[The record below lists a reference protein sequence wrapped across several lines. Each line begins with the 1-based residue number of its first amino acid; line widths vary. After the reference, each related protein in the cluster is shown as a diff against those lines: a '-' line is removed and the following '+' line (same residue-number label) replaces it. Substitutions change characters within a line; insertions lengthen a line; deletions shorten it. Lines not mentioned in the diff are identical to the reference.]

1 MTVEQWEAW
10 LTELHQECN
19 PRTMGHTNPVTF
31 FLLTNYAIRWLAE
44 QLYERQERS
53 IAEQTMEE
61 VEYGP
66 RS

>member
-31 FLLTNYAIRWLAE
+31 FLLTDAAIAWLAQ
-44 QLYERQERS
+44 QLFNRQERA
-53 IAEQTMEE
+53 IEVRLMEAEA
-61 VEYGP
+61 YGP
-66 RS
+66 H

>member
-44 QLYERQERS
+44 QLYERQERA
-53 IAEQTMEE
+53 IEVRLMEAEA
-61 VEYGP
+61 YGP
-66 RS
+66 H